1 MITRQEYLKRLS
13 KMRRNVYMDG
23 KLIDRSDPR
32 MEGAVNAMATTYDL
46 VDNPDFKNMKTC

>member
-1 MITRQEYLKRLS
+1 
-13 KMRRNVYMDG
+13 MRRNVYMDG